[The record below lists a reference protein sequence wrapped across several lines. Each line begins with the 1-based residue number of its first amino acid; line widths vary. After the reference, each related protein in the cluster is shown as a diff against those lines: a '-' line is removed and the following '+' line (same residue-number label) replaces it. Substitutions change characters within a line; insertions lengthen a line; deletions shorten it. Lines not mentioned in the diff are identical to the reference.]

1 MPHRADVEPAAEL
14 RLRQVARRSGSS
26 RVALGRGAG
35 RSVSGAGGYPGTG
48 CRNCR
53 TSILRGKSRW
63 HRAGSLCRRRRLD
76 TDSHRRSGGVHV
88 MRRTGRH
95 AVKATFE
102 PAGDR
107 VRAVL
112 AQGTPLS
119 SAARLVGRDDPGPVS
134 LLLEACGS
142 GGYDGLVRAELLV
155 HPERTGALLAGVEFE
170 LLAGRRLLGCGK
182 ILRDTE
188 RLDSS
193 MQHGRGRGVNQC
205 MARFRI
211 SEPTRR
217 HRVLRWNLGEK
228 QCAKETTGRLGSGS
242 LRGK

>member
-1 MPHRADVEPAAEL
+1 
-14 RLRQVARRSGSS
+14 
-26 RVALGRGAG
+26 
-35 RSVSGAGGYPGTG
+35 
-48 CRNCR
+48 
-53 TSILRGKSRW
+53 
-63 HRAGSLCRRRRLD
+63 
-76 TDSHRRSGGVHV
+76 

-95 AVKATFE
+95 AVTATFE
-102 PAGDR
+102 PADDR

-112 AQGTPLS
+112 AQGAPLS

-182 ILRDTE
+182 ILRGTE

-193 MQHGRGRGVNQC
+193 MRHGRERGGQSTCGAIPDQGREGLDHID
-205 MARFRI
+205 RP
-211 SEPTRR
+211 STRTEAASSSK
-217 HRVLRWNLGEK
+217 VDSGGE
-228 QCAKETTGRLGSGS
+228 AEHEGDL
-242 LRGK
+242 